1 MVLVWSVW
9 RKHYTS
15 CIRLFGTSTS
25 PGWSLSV
32 RSCWRLLATLK
43 TGCKMPST
51 TLISVVPGDRSS
63 PNIAFNAHVPQA
75 LQRTPQC
82 QSRPWLSNTLASLIV
97 LTYKDDTKSRIV
109 MTSMWASVMKHA
121 TWWKMIAKYML
132 TFGLD
137 ETRHLLPSQNG
148 ESPPQEKASKFYW
161 IRIQQKF
168 FAKELTMEGC
178 LYLEV
183 VQALDQIDPG
193 SHWVAQQLMRE
204 QLGPAHGLPASP
216 IPLQEL
222 DCAFPKTSPVHP
234 HVTEVSLHQL
244 LCRQMQSTFRE
255 TLVLATE
262 FT

>member
-1 MVLVWSVW
+1 MQ
-9 RKHYTS
+9 H
-15 CIRLFGTSTS
+15 GE
-25 PGWSLSV
+25 
-32 RSCWRLLATLK
+32 
-43 TGCKMPST
+43 
-51 TLISVVPGDRSS
+51 
-63 PNIAFNAHVPQA
+63 
-75 LQRTPQC
+75 
-82 QSRPWLSNTLASLIV
+82 
-97 LTYKDDTKSRIV
+97 
-109 MTSMWASVMKHA
+109 
-121 TWWKMIAKYML
+121 KMIAKYML

-137 ETRHLLPSQNG
+137 ETRHLLLSQNG
-148 ESPPQEKASKFYW
+148 ESPPQEKASMFYW
-161 IRIQQKF
+161 IRIQQKV

-193 SHWVAQQLMRE
+193 SHWVAQHLVDTQQLMRE

-216 IPLQEL
+216 IPLQEP

-244 LCRQMQSTFRE
+244 SCQQMQSTFRE